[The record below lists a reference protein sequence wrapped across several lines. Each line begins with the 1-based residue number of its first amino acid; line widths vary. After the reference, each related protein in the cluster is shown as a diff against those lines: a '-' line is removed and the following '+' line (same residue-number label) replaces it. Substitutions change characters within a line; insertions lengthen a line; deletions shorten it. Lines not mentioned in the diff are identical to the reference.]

1 MIISQISKDN
11 YQIKL
16 PSKIIN
22 IYDHTEIQNI
32 TKRVIKRISK
42 HNKIYGIAIL

>member
-32 TKRVIKRISK
+32 TKRVIKKISK
-42 HNKIYGIAIL
+42 HKKPFKI